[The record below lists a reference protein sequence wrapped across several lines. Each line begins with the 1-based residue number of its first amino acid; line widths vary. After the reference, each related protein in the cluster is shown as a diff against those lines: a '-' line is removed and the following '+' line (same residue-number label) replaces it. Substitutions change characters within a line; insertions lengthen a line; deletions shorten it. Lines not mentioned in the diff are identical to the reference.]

1 MALVP
6 ADLPDDMD
14 ALKAMISA
22 MAEKSAIDNAE
33 LAELKARNARADE
46 RITQLTSII
55 KMLERARYGSRS
67 EKLKI
72 DRLNEEQRAFIFGQ
86 VCALLD
92 ILVWAAAFEDLRSR
106 PTWVSYSWSISFLT
120 AES

>member
-1 MALVP
+1 MNQACERAGKLRQNVFWWAMALVP

-55 KMLERARYGSRS
+55 KMLERARVNG
-67 EKLKI
+67 
-72 DRLNEEQRAFIFGQ
+72 
-86 VCALLD
+86 
-92 ILVWAAAFEDLRSR
+92 LRSLR
-106 PTWVSYSWSISFLT
+106 ICGRSIFPC
-120 AES
+120 